1 VHGSLFQ
8 NSIGLSLKDLLM
20 FSKRRSFLSS
30 RSLVASSNWLLLR
43 EGYNL
48 SACHGSIL
56 LSGQASFIF
65 IG

>member
-1 VHGSLFQ
+1 
-8 NSIGLSLKDLLM
+8 M

-30 RSLVASSNWLLLR
+30 RFLVDSSNWILLR
-43 EGYNL
+43 GGYNL